1 MRLPVPQMTCVADPQ
16 DTRPIAQVVKS
27 TPAADQTKPGSDVLS
42 YTSTPIESCSLFV
55 FPGYVTL
62 SGQKYPVGVVESL
75 ALPKLS

>member
-1 MRLPVPQMTCVADPQ
+1 MADPQ
-16 DTRPIAQVVKS
+16 VTRPIAQLVKS
-27 TPAADQTKPGSDVLS
+27 TPAADQTELGSDVVLS

-62 SGQKYPVGVVESL
+62 SGQKSPVGGVESL